1 MDDAWAVTMAKRLK
15 SAIPDATLASSAV
28 QQAANRAARSA
39 AIQGRSATVRVV
51 PTATGVQV
59 LVGGPGAAAVREQLR
74 KDLAAARPQIRAKI
88 AAQAAQRLRG

>member
-1 MDDAWAVTMAKRLK
+1 MDDAWAVNMTKRLK
-15 SAIPDATLASSAV
+15 SAIPDMTMASGAV
-28 QQAANRAARSA
+28 QDAARRAARSA

-51 PTATGVQV
+51 PTPLGVRVQV
-59 LVGGPGAAAVREQLR
+59 SGPGAAAVREQLR